1 VEAPLVEVVQ
11 EEAGKK
17 TKIIMKFDIT
27 ILTEACYVNPTE
39 RDQYIDN
46 VMLEDELII
55 KQLEAKGLKVH
66 RTNWDNPDFDFT
78 TTKYVL
84 FRAIWDYFD
93 RFPEFSKW
101 IEEVSQQ
108 TKLINPAEQIVW
120 NMDKH
125 YLKDLEDAGINIV
138 NTNFIEIGDTR
149 TLSNAIADSGW
160 EHVIL
165 KPAVSG
171 GARHTYKIK
180 PGESNQHEAIYKEL
194 IAEEAMLIQPF
205 INSIMDKGEVSFMV
219 FGGKYSHAV
228 LKKAKAGDFR
238 VQDDHGGT
246 VHHYEASAEEIE
258 FVQNVMVKCKTV
270 PVYGRVDVAWDNDGE
285 LALVELEIIE
295 PELWFRES
303 EKSSVM
309 LADAV
314 MDFIA

>member
-1 VEAPLVEVVQ
+1 MLY
-11 EEAGKK
+11 
-17 TKIIMKFDIT
+17 DIT
-27 ILTEACYVNPTE
+27 ILTESCYINPKET
-39 RDQYIDN
+39 DVYTDN
-46 VMLEDELII
+46 VLLEDKLII
-55 KQLEAKGLKVH
+55 DALEAKGLKVY

-78 TTKYVL
+78 ATKYLL

-101 IEEVSQQ
+101 LDKVSQQ
-108 TKLINPAEQIVW
+108 TKLINPSEQIFW

-125 YLKDLEDAGINIV
+125 YLRDLEANGINIV
-138 NTNFIEIGDTR
+138 KTDFIEIGDTR
-149 TLSNAIADSGW
+149 TLKQAITDSGW

-180 PGESNQHEAIYKEL
+180 PGESELHKAIFKEL
-194 IAEEAMLIQPF
+194 IAKEAMLIQPF
-205 INSIMDKGEVSFMV
+205 INNIMEKGEVSFMV

-246 VHHYEASAEEIE
+246 IHKYEASPEEIE
-258 FVQNVMVKCKTV
+258 FVQNVMAKCKTI
-270 PVYGRVDVAWDNDGE
+270 PVYGRVDVTWDNEDH

-303 EKSSVM
+303 TKSPTM
-309 LADAV
+309 LAEAV
-314 MDFIA
+314 LAYID

>member
-1 VEAPLVEVVQ
+1 
-11 EEAGKK
+11 
-17 TKIIMKFDIT
+17 MKYDIT
-27 ILTEACYVNPTE
+27 ILTAAEYVNPSET
-39 RDQYIDN
+39 DVYIEN
-46 VMLEDELII
+46 VLLEDKLLIDA
-55 KQLEAKGLKVH
+55 LEAKGLKVF
-66 RTNWDNPDFDFT
+66 RTNWDNPDFDWT
-78 TTKYVL
+78 STKYVL

-101 IEEVSQQ
+101 LSVVGRQ
-108 TKLINPAEQIVW
+108 TKLINPSEQIVW

-125 YLKDLEDAGINIV
+125 YLKDLEDNGVNIV
-138 NTNFIEIGDTR
+138 KTNYIEIGDSQ
-149 TLSNAIADSGW
+149 TLKQAISDSGW

-180 PGESNQHEAIYKEL
+180 PGESDQHEAIFKKL

-205 INSIMDKGEVSFMV
+205 INNIMEKGEVSFIM

-246 VHHYEASAEEIE
+246 IHAYEASPKEIE
-258 FVQNVMVKCKTV
+258 FVQNVMAQCKTV
-270 PVYGRVDVAWDNDGE
+270 PVYGRVDATWDNDDN

-295 PELWFRES
+295 PELWLRES
-303 EKSSVM
+303 ANAPNMITK
-309 LADAV
+309 AV
-314 MDFIA
+314 IDHIS

>member
-1 VEAPLVEVVQ
+1 
-11 EEAGKK
+11 
-17 TKIIMKFDIT
+17 MKFDIT
-27 ILTEACYVNPTE
+27 ILTEACYVNPIE
-39 RDQYIDN
+39 RDEYVDN
-46 VMLEDELII
+46 VLLEDELII
-55 KQLEAKGLKVH
+55 TQLEAKGLKVH

-101 IEEVSQQ
+101 LEEVQQ
-108 TKLINPAEQIVW
+108 KTQLINPAEQIVW

-125 YLKDLEDAGINIV
+125 YMQDLEDAGINIV
-138 NTNFIEIGDTR
+138 KTYFVEIGDKR
-149 TLSNAIADSGW
+149 TLKEVIAASGW

-180 PGESNQHEAIYKEL
+180 PGESDQHEPVFKEL
-194 IAEEAMLIQPF
+194 IAEESMLIQPF
-205 INSIMDKGEVSFMV
+205 INSIMEKGEVSFMV

-246 VHHYEASAEEIE
+246 VHPYEASVEEIE
-258 FVQNVMVKCKTV
+258 FVQNVMAKCKTV
-270 PVYGRVDVAWDNDGE
+270 SVYGRVDVTWDNDDQ

-303 EKSSVM
+303 ENSSKM

-314 MDFIA
+314 MEYIN

>member
-1 VEAPLVEVVQ
+1 MLY
-11 EEAGKK
+11 
-17 TKIIMKFDIT
+17 DIT
-27 ILTEACYVNPTE
+27 ILTEFCYVNPIET
-39 RDQYIDN
+39 DVYTDN
-46 VMLEDELII
+46 ILLEDKLITDA
-55 KQLEAKGLKVH
+55 LEAQGLKVY

-101 IEEVSQQ
+101 LDKVSQQ
-108 TKLINPAEQIVW
+108 TKMINPLEQIVW

-125 YLKDLEDAGINIV
+125 YLRDLEANGINIV
-138 NTNFIEIGDTR
+138 KTYFVEIGDTR
-149 TLSNAIADSGW
+149 TLKQVISDSGW

-180 PGESNQHEAIYKEL
+180 PRESNQHEVVFKEL
-194 IAEEAMLIQPF
+194 IAKEAMLIQPF
-205 INSIMDKGEVSFMV
+205 INNIMEKGEVSFMV

-246 VHHYEASAEEIE
+246 IHPYKASFKEIE
-258 FVQNVMVKCKTV
+258 FVQNVVAKCNTI
-270 PVYGRVDVAWDNDGE
+270 PIYGRVDVTWDNE
-285 LALVELEIIE
+285 NHLALVELEIIE

-303 EKSSVM
+303 QKSPEM
-309 LADAV
+309 LADV
-314 MDFIA
+314 VLDFIK